1 MFIPN
6 EVLKRIFFTWPAK
19 TVFVPKKWPSTY
31 QVIMCETVPEVCEG
45 DIPSY
50 YRLFPNRLFYPF
62 VDQLHC
68 KFTVRYY
75 TYTVQMI
82 VQRHFVPFS
91 ATRKSQNTPSKCMK
105 LKNNHSKHCSIERA
119 FNSKL
124 PADDSISRF
133 KPRTTDVH
141 VIPGLMLIML
151 NLSRQIF

>member
-1 MFIPN
+1 MNKKKKKSFHKGWFIPN
-6 EVLKRIFFTWPAK
+6 EVLQRIFFTWPAK
-19 TVFVPKKWPSTY
+19 TVFVPKNWPSTY

-91 ATRKSQNTPSKCMK
+91 AKRKSQNTPSKCMK

-119 FNSKL
+119 FNSN
-124 PADDSISRF
+124 SQQM
-133 KPRTTDVH
+133 
-141 VIPGLMLIML
+141 IPFLVL
-151 NLSRQIF
+151 NPEQQTHM